1 MLWTRRRWIQTA
13 ALGLAGA
20 TLPSVALA
28 RRDKLTGPRYVVVL
42 FLRGGMDGV
51 YTTDPKTRADVA
63 AKVDV
68 PYNANEIV
76 DAGGLQ
82 FGPHYAKMKRWAG
95 KMAVVHGVQV
105 RTANHESGA
114 LQMLRM
120 KTAVSPNMPAIL
132 DVIGQEREQPL
143 ASVTMGTTSSL
154 EHSPGG
160 FGGPTADSENTIV
173 DALDDLKPEDL
184 DILVRSY
191 RRHLER
197 VPRWAT
203 TPAAARTRD
212 HLEQAAALFEK
223 LKTTRPFTTE
233 NWSGRSGL
241 SRDLQRTLWF
251 LENDLTRGV
260 FVKVF
265 FDWDSHYNNAKKQT
279 SANTGFVDVIDR
291 FFDELHKRK
300 NAFGSLADQTLLVIG
315 SELGR
320 FPLLNTNLGKDHFP
334 ETTLTFMGPNINT
347 NDGKGARFVP
357 TGKMMEGL
365 KVSLKTGQPDANGTE
380 VFLDDVGATMLHAV
394 GMNPALYGYRG
405 RRLTFLERA

>member
-1 MLWTRRRWIQTA
+1 M
-13 ALGLAGA
+13 
-20 TLPSVALA
+20 
-28 RRDKLTGPRYVVVL
+28 
-42 FLRGGMDGV
+42 
-51 YTTDPKTRADVA
+51 
-63 AKVDV
+63 
-68 PYNANEIV
+68 
-76 DAGGLQ
+76 
-82 FGPHYAKMKRWAG
+82 
-95 KMAVVHGVQV
+95 
-105 RTANHESGA
+105 
-114 LQMLRM
+114 
-120 KTAVSPNMPAIL
+120 PNMPGIL
-132 DVIGQEREQPL
+132 DVIGQQREQPL
-143 ASVTMGTTSSL
+143 ASVTIGTTSSL

-160 FGGPTADSENTIV
+160 FGGPTADSEATIV
-173 DALDDLKPEDL
+173 DSLDDLKPEDL
-184 DILVRSY
+184 DVLARTY

-197 VPRWAT
+197 VPRWSTSTAAT
-203 TPAAARTRD
+203 RTRD
-212 HLEQAAALFEK
+212 HLEQATALFEK
-223 LKTTRPFTTE
+223 LKTTKPFAAE
-233 NWSGRSGL
+233 SWSGRSGL
-241 SRDLQRTLWF
+241 GRDLQRTLWF

-279 SANTGFVDVIDR
+279 SANNGFVEVADR
-291 FFDELHKRK
+291 FFDELHKRR
-300 NAFGSLADQTLLVIG
+300 NAFGSLADQTMVVIG